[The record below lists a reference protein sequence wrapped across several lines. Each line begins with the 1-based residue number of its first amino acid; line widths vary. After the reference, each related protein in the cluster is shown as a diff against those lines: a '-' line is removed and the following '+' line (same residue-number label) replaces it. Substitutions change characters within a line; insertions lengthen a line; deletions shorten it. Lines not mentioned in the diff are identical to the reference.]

1 MTFDLVLALRWVA
14 NTFGYIGIFVA
25 SAIMTANIL
34 IPYPATIISFI
45 AGAAMN
51 PFLVG
56 VSAGLGAAVGELTG
70 YGLGYGGRKILLKKM
85 KKKELKKEWTHMK
98 KLFHK
103 YGGFLVFAMA
113 ITPLPDDV
121 LGMFCGAVHY
131 DVKKF
136 LFFAA
141 AGKIIFYMVFAV
153 TGSVLFSQL
162 WPL

>member
-1 MTFDLVLALRWVA
+1 MAPDLVTALQWAV
-14 NTFGYIGIFVA
+14 NTFGYFGIFVA

-34 IPYPATIISFI
+34 IPYPATIISLL

-56 VSAGLGAAVGELTG
+56 ISAGFGAAVGELTG
-70 YGLGYGGRKILLKKM
+70 YGLGYGGRKVLLKKM
-85 KKKELKKEWTHMK
+85 KKRELKKEWTHMK
-98 KLFHK
+98 RLFHK
-103 YGGFLVFAMA
+103 YGGFMVFVMA
-113 ITPLPDDV
+113 VTPLPDDV

-141 AGKIIFYMVFAV
+141 AGKIIFYTVFAV
-153 TGSVLFSQL
+153 TGNVLFSAL